1 VSRVVPPSRSR
12 GADLPPFRCTSGELI
27 RHAASTHGDHALAV
41 LGTQRA
47 SFAEIDAASA
57 QLARGLLA
65 SGVGKGTKVG
75 LLGPNGPQWIVA
87 LLAASRIGAT
97 VTLLNTYHR
106 PRELGWTLRHADI
119 QVLLTA
125 ASHLDHRYLD
135 HLETIAPALAHQTA
149 ERIAVEAL
157 PYLRAV
163 WAWGREDRPWASPL
177 RELDARA
184 DLIPPEMLTA
194 VEAEVTPADPMV
206 VVYSS
211 GSTAEPK
218 GAVHSQG
225 AVVAHAHNLWQFRDL
240 RSDDVIYTPMP
251 LFWVGGLSYTLI
263 AALHAG
269 AALVFDERFEPGA
282 LLELIERERV
292 TQVLGWPH
300 MARALLEHPTFGTRD
315 LSSLRGGTI
324 PGLAPSPGSAPPRRR
339 ANSLGMTET
348 LGPHTIGH
356 HAEDLP
362 PDKEGSFGQ
371 AVPGVEHRV
380 VDPITGDEAA
390 AGQIGELWVRGYSL
404 MLGLHKRERHEVFSP
419 DGWYPTGDGGWFDAD
434 GHLHFVGRLGD
445 QIKTSGMNVS
455 PREVELLL
463 EDQPEVALA
472 FVTGIPHAERGED
485 VVAAVVTVPGAAV
498 DGHELRQRVKA
509 EIATY
514 KVPRHIEVFTDRS
527 QLPWLDSGKADLRG
541 IKALLAERY
550 RLASQ
555 GRPAQA

>member
-1 VSRVVPPSRSR
+1 MTEVPGPR
-12 GADLPPFRCTSGELI
+12 APYLPPFRRTSGELI
-27 RHAASTHGDHALAV
+27 RHAAAAHGDRLLAI
-41 LGTQRA
+41 LGTERA
-47 SFAEIDAASA
+47 SFAEIEAASA
-57 QLARGLLA
+57 RMARALLA

-75 LLGPNGPQWIVA
+75 LLGPNSPQWIIS

-106 PRELGWTLRHADI
+106 ERELGWTLRHADV

-125 ASHLDHRYLD
+125 TSHLDHRYLD
-135 HLETIAPALAHQTA
+135 RLEAIVPELACETA
-149 ERIAVEAL
+149 ERIAVDAL
-157 PYLRAV
+157 PFLRAV
-163 WAWGREDRPWASPL
+163 WAWGSEGRPWARPVS
-177 RELDARA
+177 ELVDRA
-184 DLIPPEMLTA
+184 GLIPPRILA
-194 VEAEVTPADPMV
+194 SVEAEVTPADPML

-218 GAVHSQG
+218 GAVHAHG
-225 AVVAHAHNLWQFRDL
+225 AVVSHAHNLWQFRDL
-240 RSDDVIYTPMP
+240 RADDIIYTPMP

-269 AALVFDERFEPGA
+269 STLVFDDRFDPEA

-300 MARALLEHPTFGTRD
+300 MARALLEHPSFRTRD

-324 PGLAPSPGSAPPRRR
+324 PGLVPSSGPPPRR

-362 PDKEGSFGQ
+362 AEKEGSFGR

-380 VDPITGDEAA
+380 VDPLTGDEAPP
-390 AGQIGELWVRGYSL
+390 GQVGELWVRGYSL
-404 MLGLHKRERHEVFSP
+404 MLGLHKLERHEVFTP
-419 DGWYPTGDGGWFDAD
+419 DGWYPTGDGGWFDED
-434 GHLHFVGRLGD
+434 GHLHFLGRLGD

-455 PREVELLL
+455 PREVELVL

-472 FVTGIPHAERGED
+472 FVTGVPHPERGED

-498 DGHELRQRVKA
+498 GSDELRRRIKA
-509 EIATY
+509 EIASY
-514 KVPRHIEVFTDRS
+514 KVPRHLEVLPDRS

-541 IKALLAERY
+541 IRSFLTERY
-550 RLASQ
+550 RLAT
-555 GRPAQA
+555 GGLAPQA